1 MLRSISF
8 LLLSWLFLTNASKDP
23 NNPPTGRTGAPG
35 ETTCAQSNCHNGGT
49 FTGTVSIA
57 GIPDTVVAGQTYTL
71 TLTNTSNAVKAGFQ
85 MTCWDANNVMSGTFT
100 APNGSGVNI
109 GSGAGTKRYARQ
121 STPKNLTGGAASW
134 TYTWKAPTTAAGDK
148 ATFYYVSLCA
158 NGTGNSSGDNV
169 LQASKSVVL
178 KTASANQDLL
188 EPSAYSFYPTLVTNG
203 TLYVEIKEAADQGQ
217 IVVYSTV
224 GKVVKR
230 QALNSFNQLDVS
242 HLSPG
247 AYTAQIQVGDKTA
260 LQKFI
265 VE

>member
-1 MLRSISF
+1 MFRSISF

-35 ETTCAQSNCHNGGT
+35 ETTCAQSSCHNGGA
-49 FTGTVSIA
+49 FTGTVSLT

-71 TLTNTSNAVKAGFQ
+71 TLTNASNAVKAGFQ
-85 MTCWDANNVMSGTFT
+85 MTCWDANNTMCGTFT

-121 STPKNLTGGAASW
+121 SSPKTLSAGSASW
-134 TYTWKAPTTAAGDK
+134 TYSWKAPTTAAGNK
-148 ATFYYVSLCA
+148 ATFYYVTLCA

-178 KTASANQDLL
+178 KAASANQDVL
-188 EPSAYSFYPTLVTNG
+188 ETSAYTFYPTLITNG
-203 TLYVEIKEAADQGQ
+203 TLFIEIKEADQGQ
-217 IVVYSTV
+217 LIVYNTQ
-224 GKVVKR
+224 GKIVKK
-230 QALNSFNQLDVS
+230 QVIASYNQLDVS
-242 HLSPG
+242 HLLSG
-247 AYTAQIQVGDKTA
+247 AYTAQIQVNDKIA
-260 LQKFI
+260 IKKFI

>member
-1 MLRSISF
+1 MFRSISF
-8 LLLSWLFLTNASKDP
+8 LLLTWFFLTNASKDP

-35 ETTCAQSNCHNGGT
+35 ETTCAQSSCHNGGT
-49 FTGTVSIA
+49 YTGTVA
-57 GIPDTVVAGQTYTL
+57 LTGIPDTVIAGQTYTL

-121 STPKNLTGGAASW
+121 SSPKTLSGGSAAW
-134 TYTWKAPTTAAGDK
+134 TYTWKAPTTAAGNK

-158 NGTGNSSGDNV
+158 NGTGNQNGDNV

-178 KTASANQDLL
+178 KAASANQDVLA
-188 EPSAYSFYPTLVTNG
+188 PSAYAFYPTLVTNG
-203 TLYVEIKEAADQGQ
+203 SLFVELREADQGQ
-217 IVVYSTV
+217 LVVYNTQ
-224 GKVVKR
+224 GKIVKK
-230 QALNSFNQLDVS
+230 QVLTAFNQLDVS
-242 HLSPG
+242 HLSSG
-247 AYTAQIQVGDKTA
+247 AYTVQIQVDDKTA
-260 LQKFI
+260 WQKFI